1 MGCSLKELLH
11 VQVGWAHKF
20 FAWVGFWHYCKH
32 VVHTKLV
39 RYTTEVDTQY
49 VCTLF
54 SSNEFDVYRCA
65 ISITLL
71 FKGILTRSARL
82 GT

>member
-39 RYTTEVDTQY
+39 RAHHSGHTVRVYPVLVKTNLMCTDVQY
-49 VCTLF
+49 
-54 SSNEFDVYRCA
+54 
-65 ISITLL
+65 
-71 FKGILTRSARL
+71 RL
-82 GT
+82 HYCLKIFLHV